1 MRWPYCRGVTSPYAD
16 LSRPPLSIAALS
28 RALSRDPGGFWTD
41 VRLVAVTGSTNAD
54 VAAAARSG
62 AAEGLVI
69 VAEAQQAG
77 RGRLDRSWSS
87 PARAGLTFSLLFR
100 PPVEPTRWPLLSLLV
115 ATAAAYATID
125 RTEVAVRLK
134 WPNDLV
140 VADRKL
146 AGVLAEVAG
155 GGVVVGVGLNVS
167 TRHDELPREDATSL
181 QLERGPGSEP
191 VDRAPL
197 LLAVL
202 RAVGTAYQGWVED
215 GCPPELILVP
225 YRALSATL
233 GRAVRVELPAGA
245 ALEGVATDVAESGE
259 LVVEAADG
267 RHVLAAGDVIHLRP
281 A

>member
-1 MRWPYCRGVTSPYAD
+1 MTSPYAD
-16 LSRPPLSIAALS
+16 LSRPPLSAAALG
-28 RALSRDPGGFWTD
+28 RALSRDTGGFWSD
-41 VRLVAVTGSTNAD
+41 VRVVAVTGSTNVD
-54 VAAAARSG
+54 VAAAARAG

-69 VAEAQQAG
+69 VAEVQRAA

-87 PARAGLTFSLLFR
+87 PSRAGLTFSMLFR
-100 PPVEPTRWPLLSLLV
+100 PPADPARWPLLSLLV

-140 VADRKL
+140 VSDRKL

-167 TRHDELPREDATSL
+167 TRRDELPREDATSL
-181 QLERGPGSEP
+181 QLERDATAEP

-202 RAVGTAYQGWVED
+202 RAVGTAYQGWVEA
-215 GCPPELILVP
+215 GCPPELVLTP

-233 GRAVRVELPAGA
+233 GRTVRVELPAGGV
-245 ALEGVATDVAESGE
+245 LEGIAADVAESGE
-259 LVVEAADG
+259 LVVDAADG